1 MGHADN
7 RLPLAS
13 GSEIGVYQV
22 RSHVGGDLISLSYE
36 AWNSHLNSRVILRE
50 FFPSGIAS
58 RDAGGQSIVIDSG
71 RESDRFAAGLTV
83 FLDETDRLADIEH
96 EAVQQVLNGL
106 RFNNS
111 GYQVLTVEAGF
122 LLSRRLADKAP
133 FSATELQAI
142 FFQLLS
148 GLREIH
154 DASLVHGRVCPANIV
169 LGSDGRP
176 VLINF
181 SSGLLEYARTNG
193 DLADLIPAGYSRPE
207 QDAISDLTASTDDL
221 YGVGATLFHCLTG
234 RVPEPGSE
242 RLEVDGGS
250 QSQHDWIQAVNWM
263 LRSEAADRP
272 RDISAIETFLEAGAE
287 QKQKGRRESLVGIW
301 GGRGLRGISAMTWLG
316 SGGLLVLAVLLIVWM
331 VGSVPDADP
340 ESLTVASNADGSSP
354 RTGALELHTGD
365 DPLLDA
371 QISSTVTEGSEI
383 PLIVDR
389 MVTDSV
395 QALSGL
401 NGKAP
406 GDSEDDRLL
415 NTAVEPQALLPEVM
429 LEVTVEV
436 DAVVL
441 ARQPGGDGRSQSV
454 WVAGLLEQ
462 GERNLQLFNLTTPEN
477 DNAYLNFQA
486 VLKIDPENDRARAG
500 IEDVIIRYGW
510 LIEWA
515 IREGGLQYA
524 NLLKVRAERISGDL
538 SILSDVLD
546 RLEQAKTASQR
557 ADRI

>member
-36 AWNSHLNSRVILRE
+36 AWNSHLNSQVILRE

-83 FLDETDRLADIEH
+83 FLDEADRLADIEH
-96 EAVQQVLNGL
+96 ETVQQVLNGL

-111 GYQVLTVEAGF
+111 GYQVLTIEAGF

-133 FSATELQAI
+133 FSATESQMI

-154 DASLVHGRVCPANIV
+154 AAGLVHGRVCPANIV
-169 LGSDGRP
+169 LESDGRP

-193 DLADLIPAGYSRPE
+193 DLVDLIPAGYSRPE

-287 QKQKGRRESLVGIW
+287 QKQKGRR
-301 GGRGLRGISAMTWLG
+301 WLG

-340 ESLTVASNADGSSP
+340 ESLTVASNADESSL

-371 QISSTVTEGSEI
+371 QISSTVAEGSEI

-401 NGKAP
+401 NGKGT

-454 WVAGLLEQ
+454 RVAGLLEQ
-462 GERNLQLFNLTTPEN
+462 GERNLHLFNLTTPEN

-486 VLKIDPENDRARAG
+486 VLKIDPENDRSRAG

-515 IREGGLQYA
+515 IREGDLQYA

-546 RLEQAKTASQR
+546 RLEQAKMASQR